1 LNMKEIRIAPIKN
14 GTVIDHI
21 RTGKALKVLELLGIT
36 GEERMALSVA
46 MYAHSNKAGT
56 KDIVKI
62 EEKELRPEEVN
73 KLAILTPNATISI
86 IRDSQVIKKFK
97 VSPPDILEG
106 IVRCENLNCIT
117 NQKEPVQSKLL
128 RVPCDG
134 MVFKCFYC
142 GRLQKEVEKNLI

>member
-1 LNMKEIRIAPIKN
+1 MKEIRIAPIKD

-21 RTGKALKVLELLGIT
+21 RMGKALKVLELLGIT
-36 GEERMALSVA
+36 GEERTALSVA

-86 IRDSQVIKKFK
+86 IRGSQVVQKFK

-117 NQKEPVQSKLL
+117 NQKEPVQSKLIK
-128 RVPCDG
+128 VAAEG
-134 MVFKCFYC
+134 MVYKCFYC
-142 GRLQKEVEKNLI
+142 GRLQKEVEKNII